1 MVFFSAKLDICAE
14 QCQIEGANFNFTVII
29 MVLKNKKSFL
39 DRFIERVDS
48 MDANS
53 LQAYILHLSREKGF
67 FETIFNA
74 VEEGILVIDRRL
86 RIRYHNQAAK
96 NLLGLPDDIGK
107 IRLSQFLRN
116 IDWYRIL
123 KQDEEEWTRMSRQEI
138 EIIYPKHRYL
148 QFYLV
153 PHAEDSGFA
162 TVILRDVS
170 ESRQRTLQE
179 LQTET
184 SNYVSMLAGE
194 VAHEIGN
201 PLNSLY
207 LNLQLLNRMF
217 EPEKKPD
224 IEESREML
232 RACRNEVERLDNI
245 INQFLHAIRPGEAAM
260 LDLNIKDVIID
271 TLTFMQREIET
282 KDISVKCNWP
292 KILPKIY
299 GDISQLK
306 QAFFNVLRNAVQAMP
321 QGGEIIVNG
330 FYDDDYVILE
340 FIDTGGGISADKLKC
355 MFDPFKSFKKGGT
368 GLGMMIIERVL
379 REHGAEMSVDTREGE
394 GTAIVI
400 KFPRPGR
407 RIRVLNEAKSLN

>member
-1 MVFFSAKLDICAE
+1 MI
-14 QCQIEGANFNFTVII
+14 
-29 MVLKNKKSFL
+29 LKKKKESFL

-48 MDANS
+48 IDANS

-74 VEEGILVIDRRL
+74 VEEGILVVDRSL
-86 RIRYHNQAAK
+86 HIRYHNRAAAE
-96 NLLGLPDDIGK
+96 LLGLPDDIERV
-107 IRLSQFLRN
+107 RLSQFLQN
-116 IDWYRIL
+116 VDWFSIL
-123 KQDEEEWTRMSRQEI
+123 KQDADEWTRMSRQEI
-138 EIIYPKHRYL
+138 EIMYPEHRCL

-153 PHAEDSGFA
+153 PHAEDGSFA
-162 TVILRDVS
+162 TVILRDVT
-170 ESRQRTLQE
+170 ESRQRTMRE
-179 LQTET
+179 FETET

-217 EPEKKPD
+217 DEDEEQPD
-224 IEESREML
+224 IREAGEML

-245 INQFLHAIRPGEAAM
+245 INQFLHAIRPGGNTM
-260 LDLNIKDVIID
+260 VDLDIKAVIIE
-271 TLTFMQREIET
+271 TLKFMQAEIEARN
-282 KDISVKCNWP
+282 ISVKCNWP
-292 KILPKIY
+292 EILPKIY
-299 GDISQLK
+299 GDSAQLK

-330 FYDDDYVILE
+330 FYNDDYVILE
-340 FIDTGGGISADKLKC
+340 FIDSGSGISADKLKR

-379 REHGAEMSVDTREGE
+379 RIHGAEMRLDTREGE
-394 GTAIVI
+394 GTAIII

-407 RIRVLNEAKSLN
+407 RIRVLNAPEAEEWN

>member
-1 MVFFSAKLDICAE
+1 
-14 QCQIEGANFNFTVII
+14 
-29 MVLKNKKSFL
+29 MVLKNKDSFL

-48 MDANS
+48 IDANS

-74 VEEGILVIDRRL
+74 VEEGILVVDRNL
-86 RIRYHNQAAK
+86 KIRYHNQAAK
-96 NLLGLPDDIGK
+96 NLLGLPEDISN
-107 IRLSQFLRN
+107 IRLSQFLQN
-116 IDWYRIL
+116 IDWFRIL
-123 KQDEEEWTRMSRQEI
+123 KQDEDEWARMSRQEI
-138 EIIYPKHRYL
+138 EIMYPKHRYV

-153 PHAEDSGFA
+153 PHAEDNTFA
-162 TVILRDVS
+162 TVILRDVT
-170 ESRQRTLQE
+170 ESRQRTMEE
-179 LQTET
+179 LETET

-217 EPEKKPD
+217 KPD
-224 IEESREML
+224 EKPDLEESREML
-232 RACRNEVERLDNI
+232 KVCRDEVERLDNI
-245 INQFLHAIRPGEAAM
+245 INQFLHAIRPGESEM
-260 LDLNIKDVIID
+260 FDLDIKDVIID
-271 TLTFMQREIET
+271 TLTFMQTEIET
-282 KDISVKCNWP
+282 KGISVECSWP
-292 KILPKIY
+292 DILPKIY
-299 GDISQLK
+299 GDVSQLK

-321 QGGEIIVNG
+321 QGGAIVVNG
-330 FYDDDYVILE
+330 FYNDDYVVLE
-340 FIDTGGGISADKLKC
+340 FSDTGHGISADKLNR

-379 REHGAEMSVDTREGE
+379 RVHGAEMSVDTKEGE

-407 RIRVLNEAKSLN
+407 RIRVLNAAEPTEWIP

>member
-1 MVFFSAKLDICAE
+1 
-14 QCQIEGANFNFTVII
+14 
-29 MVLKNKKSFL
+29 MVLKKKNSFL

-74 VEEGILVIDRRL
+74 VEEGILVVDRSL
-86 RIRYHNQAAK
+86 HIRYHNQAAK
-96 NLLGLPDDIGK
+96 DLLGLPDDLDK
-107 IRLSQFLRN
+107 IRLSQFLQN
-116 IDWYRIL
+116 IDWFRIL
-123 KQDEEEWTRMSRQEI
+123 KQDEDEWTRMSRQEI
-138 EIIYPKHRYL
+138 EIMYPKHRYV

-153 PHAEDSGFA
+153 PHDEDNSFA

-170 ESRQRTLQE
+170 ETRQRTMEE
-179 LQTET
+179 LETET

-217 EPEKKPD
+217 KPDEKPD

-232 RACRNEVERLDNI
+232 KACRDEVERLDNI
-245 INQFLHAIRPGEAAM
+245 INQFLHAIRPGENAM
-260 LDLNIKDVIID
+260 LDLDIKDVIID
-271 TLTFMQREIET
+271 TLTFMQTEIET

-292 KILPKIY
+292 EVLPKIY

-306 QAFFNVLRNAVQAMP
+306 QAFFNVLCNAVQAMP
-321 QGGEIIVNG
+321 QGGEIVVNSS
-330 FYDDDYVILE
+330 YNDDHVILE
-340 FIDTGGGISADKLKC
+340 FTDTGHGISADKLNR

-379 REHGAEMSVDTREGE
+379 RLHGAEMSVDTKEGE

-400 KFPRPGR
+400 KFPRPGK
-407 RIRVLNEAKSLN
+407 RIRVLNAAEPEDWTP

>member
-1 MVFFSAKLDICAE
+1 
-14 QCQIEGANFNFTVII
+14 

-96 NLLGLPDDIGK
+96 ELLGLPEDLEK
-107 IRLSQFLRN
+107 IRLSQFLQN

-123 KQDEEEWTRMSRQEI
+123 KQDEVEWTRMSRQEI

-153 PHAEDSGFA
+153 PHAEDGSFA
-162 TVILRDVS
+162 TVILRDIT
-170 ESRQRTLQE
+170 ESRQRTIQE
-179 LQTET
+179 LETET

-217 EPEKKPD
+217 ESDKQPD
-224 IEESREML
+224 IEESGEML
-232 RACRNEVERLDNI
+232 KACRGEVERLDNI
-245 INQFLHAIRPGEAAM
+245 INQFLHAIRPGEAKLAE
-260 LDLNIKDVIID
+260 LDINDVIID

-282 KDISVKCNWP
+282 KDISVKCNWQ
-292 KILPKIY
+292 KILPKIF
-299 GDISQLK
+299 GDVSQLK
-306 QAFFNVLRNAVQAMP
+306 QAFFNILRNAVQAMP
-321 QGGEIIVNG
+321 QGGEIVINS

-340 FIDTGGGISADKLKC
+340 FIDTGEGISVDELKH
-355 MFDPFKSFKKGGT
+355 MFEPFKSFKKGGT

-379 REHGAEMSVDTREGE
+379 RAHGAEMSVDTKEGE
-394 GTAIVI
+394 GTAIII
-400 KFPRPGR
+400 KFPRPGK
-407 RIRVLNEAKSLN
+407 RIRVLNAAEPTDWA

>member
-1 MVFFSAKLDICAE
+1 MV
-14 QCQIEGANFNFTVII
+14 T
-29 MVLKNKKSFL
+29 KNKKSFL

-48 MDANS
+48 IDANS

-74 VEEGILVIDRRL
+74 VEEGILVVDRSL
-86 RIRYHNQAAK
+86 KIRYHNQAAK
-96 NLLGLPDDIGK
+96 DLLGLPEDISK
-107 IRLSQFLRN
+107 THLSQFLQN
-116 IDWYRIL
+116 IDWFRIL
-123 KQDEEEWTRMSRQEI
+123 KQDEDEWTRISRQEI
-138 EIIYPKHRYL
+138 EIMYPKHRYI

-153 PHAEDSGFA
+153 PHDEDNSFA
-162 TVILRDVS
+162 TVILRDVT
-170 ESRQRTLQE
+170 ESRRQTMDE
-179 LQTET
+179 FETET

-217 EPEKKPD
+217 GADEKPD
-224 IEESREML
+224 LDESREML
-232 RACRNEVERLDNI
+232 KVCSDEVKRLDNI
-245 INQFLHAIRPGEAAM
+245 INQFLHAIRPGDSEM
-260 LDLNIKDVIID
+260 LDLDIKDVIID
-271 TLTFMQREIET
+271 TLTFMQTEIET
-282 KDISVKCNWP
+282 KGISVKCDWP
-292 KILPKIY
+292 DILPKIY
-299 GDISQLK
+299 GDVSQLK

-321 QGGEIIVNG
+321 QGGEIMVHG
-330 FYDDDYVILE
+330 FYTDDYVVLE
-340 FIDTGGGISADKLKC
+340 FTDTGDGISADKLNR

-379 REHGAEMSVDTREGE
+379 RVHGAEMSVDTKEGE

-407 RIRVLNEAKSLN
+407 RIRVLNAAEPTEWTSTD

>member
-1 MVFFSAKLDICAE
+1 MA
-14 QCQIEGANFNFTVII
+14 
-29 MVLKNKKSFL
+29 LKIKKSFL
-39 DRFIERVDS
+39 DRFIERLDS
-48 MDANS
+48 IDANS

-74 VEEGILVIDRRL
+74 IEEGILVIDRRL

-96 NLLGLPDDIGK
+96 ELLGLPDDLEN
-107 IRLSQFLRN
+107 IRLAQFLQN

-123 KQDEEEWTRMSRQEI
+123 KQDEDEWTRMSRQEI
-138 EIIYPKHRYL
+138 EIMYPKHRYL

-153 PHAEDSGFA
+153 PHSEDAGFA
-162 TVILRDVS
+162 TVILRDVT
-170 ESRQRTLQE
+170 ESRQRTMQE
-179 LQTET
+179 LETET

-217 EPEKKPD
+217 EADEPPNL
-224 IEESREML
+224 EEAREML
-232 RACRNEVERLDNI
+232 HACRGEVERLDNI
-245 INQFLHAIRPGEAAM
+245 INQFLHAIRPGETAM
-260 LDLNIKDVIID
+260 VNLDLKEVIID
-271 TLTFMQREIET
+271 TLTFMQREIEARN
-282 KDISVKCNWP
+282 ISVKCSWP
-292 KILPKIY
+292 EILPKIY
-299 GDISQLK
+299 GDVGQLK
-306 QAFFNVLRNAVQAMP
+306 QAFFNILRNAIQAMP
-321 QGGEIIVNG
+321 QGGKIDVNG

-340 FIDTGGGISADKLKC
+340 FIDSGDGISAHKLNR

-379 REHGAEMSVDTREGE
+379 RGHGAEMSVDTKEGE
-394 GTAIVI
+394 GTAIVV

-407 RIRVLNEAKSLN
+407 RIRVLNAAEPTDWD

>member
-1 MVFFSAKLDICAE
+1 MVI
-14 QCQIEGANFNFTVII
+14 
-29 MVLKNKKSFL
+29 KNKKSFL

-96 NLLGLPDDIGK
+96 ELLGLPEDIEK
-107 IRLSQFLRN
+107 IRLSQFLHN

-123 KQDEEEWTRMSRQEI
+123 KQDEDEWTRMSRQEI

-153 PHAEDSGFA
+153 PHSEDSGFA
-162 TVILRDVS
+162 TVILRDVT
-170 ESRQRTLQE
+170 ELRQRTMQE
-179 LQTET
+179 LETET

-207 LNLQLLNRMF
+207 LNLQVLNRMF
-217 EPEKKPD
+217 EPDELPD

-232 RACRNEVERLDNI
+232 QACRNEVERLDNI
-245 INQFLHAIRPGEAAM
+245 INQFLHAIRPGETKM
-260 LDLNIKDVIID
+260 IDIDIKKVIID

-282 KDISVKCNWP
+282 KGISVKCHWP
-292 KILPKIY
+292 EIMPKIY
-299 GDISQLK
+299 GDIAQLK
-306 QAFFNVLRNAVQAMP
+306 QAFFNILRNAVQAMP
-321 QGGEIIVNG
+321 QGGEIIVNS
-330 FYDDDYVILE
+330 FYNDDYIVLE
-340 FIDTGGGISADKLKC
+340 FLDTGEGISADELKR

-379 REHGAEMSVDTREGE
+379 RVHGAEMSVDTKEGE

-400 KFPRPGR
+400 KFPRPGK
-407 RIRVLNEAKSLN
+407 RIRVLNAADPVDWS

>member
-1 MVFFSAKLDICAE
+1 MTSKTKD
-14 QCQIEGANFNFTVII
+14 
-29 MVLKNKKSFL
+29 SFL

-48 MDANS
+48 IDANS

-74 VEEGILVIDRRL
+74 VEEGILVVDRSL
-86 RIRYHNQAAK
+86 HIRYHNQAAK
-96 NLLGLPDDIGK
+96 DLLGLPDDLSK
-107 IRLSQFLRN
+107 IRLSQFMQN
-116 IDWYRIL
+116 IDWFRIL
-123 KQDEEEWTRMSRQEI
+123 KQDEDEWTRMSRQEI
-138 EIIYPKHRYL
+138 EIMYPKHRYV

-153 PHAEDSGFA
+153 PHDEDNSFA
-162 TVILRDVS
+162 TVILRDVT
-170 ESRQRTLQE
+170 ESRKQTME
-179 LQTET
+179 EFETET

-217 EPEKKPD
+217 EPDETPD
-224 IEESREML
+224 LEESRDML
-232 RACRNEVERLDNI
+232 KVCRDEVERLDNI
-245 INQFLHAIRPGEAAM
+245 INQFLHAIRPGESEM
-260 LDLNIKDVIID
+260 IDLDIKDVIID
-271 TLTFMQREIET
+271 TLTFMQIEIET
-282 KDISVKCNWP
+282 KGISVECKWP
-292 KILPKIY
+292 DIMPKIY

-321 QGGEIIVNG
+321 QGGEILVNA

-340 FIDTGGGISADKLKC
+340 FSDTGDGISADKLNR

-379 REHGAEMSVDTREGE
+379 RVHGAEMSVDTKEGE

-407 RIRVLNEAKSLN
+407 RIRVLNA